1 MAKES
6 LVDEITREIY
16 EKTRD
21 LSDSEYCDTLE
32 EVIGNLQS
40 AVECKYEEMAD
51 REG

>member
-1 MAKES
+1 MAKVT
-6 LVDEITREIY
+6 LADDITQEIF

-40 AVECKYEEMAD
+40 AVDAKHDEMNC
-51 REG
+51 EG